1 MPELL
6 LEGIEPPAVVQ
17 EVDGVTV
24 AEQVGVAPHAG
35 ALPTGLPSWRQGQV
49 ADIVLVPLSV

>member
-24 AEQVGVAPHAG
+24 AEQVSVH
-35 ALPTGLPSWRQGQV
+35 PTLEPCPPGCSLGDKDKLLTS
-49 ADIVLVPLSV
+49 S